1 MIVYVHQD
9 NDIEVDYK
17 VTKDIKFYL
26 QSKRKRLFVVK
37 IKAQVYPSSCWMSEI
52 EFRKLLK

>member
-1 MIVYVHQD
+1 MIYYVHQD
-9 NDIEVDYK
+9 GNMYK

-37 IKAQVYPSSCWMSEI
+37 TKTKVDPLFCWMSEI
-52 EFRKLLK
+52 EFRKLL